1 MVECEKLNVN
11 GYCGTP
17 PHLLMI
23 DCARVSVPHPGPGAP
38 GTVPFAIMTG
48 GEGTVATA
56 SSRVTVHLRHQWRST

>member
-11 GYCGTP
+11 AYCGTP

-23 DCARVSVPHPGPGAP
+23 DCARVSVPHPGAP
-38 GTVPFAIMTG
+38 GTVLFAIMTG

-56 SSRVTVHLRHQWRST
+56 PSRVAVHLCHRWRST

>member
-11 GYCGTP
+11 AYCGTP

-23 DCARVSVPHPGPGAP
+23 DCARVSVL
-38 GTVPFAIMTG
+38 FAIMTG

-56 SSRVTVHLRHQWRST
+56 PSRVAVHLCHR